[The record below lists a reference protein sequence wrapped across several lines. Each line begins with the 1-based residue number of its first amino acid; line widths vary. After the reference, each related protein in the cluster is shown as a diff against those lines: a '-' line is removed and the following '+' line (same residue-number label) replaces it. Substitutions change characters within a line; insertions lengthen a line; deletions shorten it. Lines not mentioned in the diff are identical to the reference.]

1 MDTNDIKTVDFIRT
15 QINSDLADNKNDGKV
30 HTRFPPEPNGFLHIG
45 HAKAI
50 YVNYGIATDYPGGK
64 FNLRF
69 DDTNPVKE
77 DSSYVD
83 AIKKDIEWLG
93 ATWDGEVKY
102 ASDYYDNFYEAAI
115 KLIKDGKAYV
125 DDLSSDE
132 ARALKGSPIKPGENS
147 PYRNRS
153 IEENLELFQKMK
165 NGDFEEGSCTL
176 RAKIDMKHVNVHMR
190 DPFIYRIRNIAHHRT
205 GDAWC
210 IYPMYDFAHCL
221 EDAIEGITHS
231 LCSLEFINHRE
242 LYNWFLDNLDFNSN
256 PRQIEF
262 ARLNLSYTV
271 MSKRY
276 LLELVTSGIVNGWDD
291 PRLPTIS
298 GMRRRGYSPESIRN
312 FCTQI
317 GLSKVNSLVDYAF
330 LEFIIRED
338 LNKSADRI
346 MAVTEP
352 LKVTI
357 TNYPEGQMEEFVADN
372 NPNRDDAGTRM
383 VPFSKELYIDR
394 SDFIEEPPRKFFRMT
409 EGQEVR
415 LKHAYYVTCT
425 DVIKNDNGEVIEL
438 LCTYDPESKGAKTAD
453 GRKVKGTIQWVSIEH
468 GVEAEVRLYDKLFS
482 LENMGNMEDG
492 KEYNDYLNPDSLRI
506 VKNAF
511 IEPSIKE
518 RAIGDVVQFMRIGYF
533 CKDEDSS
540 NDKLVFN
547 RTVALKDSWA
557 KMQKK
562 NKNNNK

>member
-1 MDTNDIKTVDFIRT
+1 MDNNEIKTVDFIRT
-15 QINSDLADNKNDGKV
+15 QINEDLKNNRNGGNV

-50 YVNYGIATDYPGGK
+50 CVNHGIATEYGGE

-77 DSSYVD
+77 DTKYVD

-93 ATWDGEVKY
+93 ANWHEDVKF
-102 ASDYYDNFYEAAI
+102 ASDYYEIFYSSAV

-125 DDLSSDE
+125 DNLSSDE
-132 ARALKGSPIKPGENS
+132 LREQKGSPIKPGVNS
-147 PYRNRS
+147 PYRDRT
-153 IEENLELFQKMK
+153 IEENLELFQKMRSGGYK
-165 NGDFEEGSCTL
+165 EGEATL
-176 RAKIDMKHVNVHMR
+176 RAKIDMIHVNVHMR
-190 DPFIYRIRNIAHHRT
+190 DPILYRIRNATHHRT

-242 LYNWFLDNLDFNSN
+242 LYNWFLDALDF
-256 PRQIEF
+256 PVKPKQIEF

-276 LLELVTSGIVNGWDD
+276 LLELVESKIVEGWDD

-298 GMRRRGYSPESIRN
+298 GMRRRGYTPQSIRS
-312 FCTQI
+312 FCSQI

-330 LEFIIRED
+330 LEYVIRED
-338 LNKSADRI
+338 LNKSSDRI
-346 MAVTEP
+346 MAVTKP

-357 TNYPEGQMEEFVADN
+357 TNYPEGVVEEFKADN
-372 NPNRDDAGTRM
+372 NPNSDTAGTRM
-383 VPFSKELYIDR
+383 VPFSRELYIDET
-394 SDFIEEPPRKFFRMT
+394 DFIENPPKKFFRMT
-409 EGQEVR
+409 LGQEVR
-415 LKHAYYVTCT
+415 LKHACYVTCT
-425 DVIKNDNGEVIEL
+425 DVIKDENGKVIEL
-438 LCTYDPESKGAKTAD
+438 LCTYDPESKGAKTPD
-453 GRKVKGTIQWVSIEH
+453 GRKVKGTIQWVSVQH
-468 GVEAEVRLYDKLFS
+468 AVKAEVRLYDKLFT
-482 LENMGNMEDG
+482 LENMGQMEEG
-492 KEYNDYLNPDSLRI
+492 KTYNDYLNPESLTT
-506 VKNAF
+506 VENAF
-511 IEPSIKE
+511 VEPSIRE
-518 RAIGDVVQFMRIGYF
+518 RAIGEVVQFMRIGYF
-533 CKDEDSS
+533 CKDIDSTDS
-540 NDKLVFN
+540 KLIFN

-562 NKNNNK
+562 GNK

>member
-1 MDTNDIKTVDFIRT
+1 MDNSEVKTVDFIRT
-15 QINSDLADNKNDGKV
+15 QINEDLKNNKNDSRV

-50 YVNYGIATDYPGGK
+50 SVNHGIATEYAGK

-77 DSSYVD
+77 DTLYVD

-93 ATWDGEVKY
+93 ANWDGDVKF
-102 ASDYYDNFYEAAI
+102 ASDYYQTFYESAV
-115 KLIKDGKAYV
+115 KLIKAGKAYV
-125 DDLSSDE
+125 ESLSAEE
-132 ARALKGSPIKPGENS
+132 AREFRGSPTKPGKNS
-147 PYRNRS
+147 PYRDRS
-153 IEENLELFQKMK
+153 VDENLELFEKMK
-165 NGDFEEGSCTL
+165 MGEFEEGECTL
-176 RAKIDMKHVNVHMR
+176 RAKIDMTHVNVHMR
-190 DPFIYRIRNIAHHRT
+190 DPYLYRIRKVAHHRT
-205 GDAWC
+205 GDDWC
-210 IYPMYDFAHCL
+210 IYPMYDFAHCI

-242 LYNWFLDNLDFNSN
+242 LYDWILDNLDFKYR

-276 LLELVTSGIVNGWDD
+276 LLELVETGVVNGWDD

-298 GMRRRGYSPESIRN
+298 GMRRRGYSPQSIRS

-317 GLSKVNSLVDYAF
+317 GLSKVNSLVDFAF
-330 LEFIIRED
+330 LEYVIRED
-338 LNKSADRI
+338 LNSSADRI
-346 MAVTEP
+346 MAVTKP

-357 TNYPEGQMEEFVADN
+357 TNYPEGQTEEFEADN
-372 NPNRDDAGTRM
+372 NPNSETAGKRM

-394 SDFIEEPPRKFFRMT
+394 TDFIEEPPKKFFRMT
-409 EGQEVR
+409 KGQEVR

-425 DVIKNDNGEVIEL
+425 DVIKDDNGEVIEL
-438 LCTYDPESKGAKTAD
+438 LCTYDPESKGAKTPD

-468 GVEAEVRLYDKLFS
+468 AVEAEVRMYDKLFT
-482 LENMGNMEDG
+482 LENMGSMEEG
-492 KEYNDYLNPDSLRI
+492 KGYNDYLNPNSLEI
-506 VKNAF
+506 INNAF

-518 RAIGDVVQFMRIGYF
+518 RAIGEVVQFMRIGYF
-533 CKDEDSS
+533 CKDQDSTD
-540 NDKLVFN
+540 DKYVFN
-547 RTVALKDSWA
+547 LTVALKDSWA

-562 NKNNNK
+562 NK

>member
-1 MDTNDIKTVDFIRT
+1 MDNSEVKTVDFIRT
-15 QINSDLADNKNDGKV
+15 QINEDLKNNLNDSRV

-50 YVNYGIATDYPGGK
+50 CVNHGIASEYGGK

-77 DSSYVD
+77 DTSYVD

-93 ATWDGEVKY
+93 AVWDKDVKF
-102 ASDYYDNFYEAAI
+102 ASDYYEIFYNSAI

-125 DDLSSDE
+125 DNLTPEQSRE
-132 ARALKGSPIKPGENS
+132 FRGSPTKPGKNS
-147 PYRNRS
+147 PFRDRS
-153 IEENLELFQKMK
+153 IEENIELFNKMR
-165 NGDFEEGSCTL
+165 NGDFNEGECTL
-176 RAKIDMKHVNVHMR
+176 RAKIDMAHVNVHLR
-190 DPFIYRIRNIAHHRT
+190 DPFLYRIRKVEHHRT

-242 LYNWFLDNLDFNSN
+242 LYNWFLDNLDFEYR
-256 PRQIEF
+256 PKQIEF

-276 LLELVTSGIVNGWDD
+276 LLELVESNMVTGWDD

-312 FCTQI
+312 FCSQI
-317 GLSKVNSLVDYAF
+317 GLSNVNSLVDYAF

-338 LNKSADRI
+338 LNRSADRV
-346 MAVTEP
+346 MAVTKP

-357 TNYPEGQMEEFVADN
+357 TNYPDGQVEEFVADN
-372 NPNRDDAGTRM
+372 NQNSETAGTRM
-383 VPFSKELYIDR
+383 VPFSKELYIDQT
-394 SDFIEEPPRKFFRMT
+394 DFIEEPPRKFFRMT
-409 EGQEVR
+409 VGQEVR

-425 DVIKNDNGEVIEL
+425 EVIKDDNGNVIEL
-438 LCTYDPESKGAKTAD
+438 LCTYDPESRCAKTPD
-453 GRKVKGTIQWVSIEH
+453 GRKVKGTIQWVSVKH
-468 GVEAEVRLYDKLFS
+468 AVKAEVRLYDKLFT
-482 LENMGNMEDG
+482 LEDMNKMEEG
-492 KEYNDYLNPDSLRI
+492 KSYNDYINKESLEVI
-506 VKNAF
+506 TDAY
-511 IEPSIKE
+511 IEPSIKD
-518 RAIGDVVQFMRIGYF
+518 RTIGEVVQFMRIGYF
-533 CKDEDSS
+533 CKDIDSTDD
-540 NDKLVFN
+540 NYIFN

-562 NKNNNK
+562 K

>member
-1 MDTNDIKTVDFIRT
+1 MDHSEVKTVDFIRT
-15 QINSDLADNKNDGKV
+15 QINEDLRNGKNDGRV

-50 YVNYGIATDYPGGK
+50 SVNHGIASEYPGGK

-77 DSSYVD
+77 DSSYVE

-93 ATWDGEVKY
+93 AHWDSDVKF
-102 ASDYYDNFYEAAI
+102 ASDYYDIFYNSAV

-125 DDLSSDE
+125 DDLTSEE
-132 ARALKGSPIKPGENS
+132 AREFRGSPTKPGRNS
-147 PYRNRS
+147 PYRERS
-153 IEENLELFQKMK
+153 VEENLELFDMMK
-165 NGDFEEGSCTL
+165 NGIFDEGICTL
-176 RAKIDMKHVNVHMR
+176 RAKIDMEHVNVHLR
-190 DPFIYRIRNIAHHRT
+190 DPFLYRIRKISHHRT

-242 LYNWFLDNLDFNSN
+242 LYNWFLDNLDFKNR

-276 LLELVTSGIVNGWDD
+276 LLELVNTKAVHGWDD

-298 GMRRRGYSPESIRN
+298 GMRRRGYTPESIRS

-330 LEFIIRED
+330 LEYVIRED
-338 LNKSADRI
+338 LNKSSDRI
-346 MAVTEP
+346 MAVLKP
-352 LKVTI
+352 LKITI
-357 TNYPEGQMEEFVADN
+357 TNYPDGMVEEFCADN
-372 NPNRDDAGTRM
+372 NPNSETAGTRM
-383 VPFSKELYIDR
+383 VPFSKELYIDS

-409 EGQEVR
+409 KGQEVR

-425 DVIKNDNGEVIEL
+425 DVIKDADGEVIEL
-438 LCTYDPESKGAKTAD
+438 LCTYDPDSKNATTAD
-453 GRKVKGTIQWVSIEH
+453 GRKVKGTIQWVSIQH
-468 GVEAEVRLYDKLFS
+468 GVRAEVRLYDKLFT
-482 LENMGNMEDG
+482 LENMNHMEEG
-492 KEYNDYLNPDSLRI
+492 KEYEDYLNPDSLQT
-506 VKNAF
+506 VHNAF
-511 IEPSIKE
+511 IEPSIKD
-518 RAIGDVVQFMRIGYF
+518 RAVGEVVQFMRIGYF
-533 CKDEDSS
+533 CKDIESTED
-540 NDKLVFN
+540 NFIFN

-562 NKNNNK
+562 SKK

>member
-1 MDTNDIKTVDFIRT
+1 MDTKTVDFIRT
-15 QINSDLADNKNDGKV
+15 EINKDLAENKNGGRV

-50 YVNYGIATDYPGGK
+50 YVNYGIASEYDGGK

-93 ATWDGEVKY
+93 ATWDGDIKY
-102 ASDYYDNFYEAAI
+102 ASDYYDIFYESAI
-115 KLIKDGKAYV
+115 KLIKAGKAYV
-125 DDLSSDE
+125 DNLTSEE
-132 ARALKGSPIKPGENS
+132 AREFRGSPTKPGKNS
-147 PYRNRS
+147 PYRDRS
-153 IEENLELFQKMK
+153 IEENLELFKKMK
-165 NGDFEEGSCTL
+165 AGEFEEGAATL
-176 RAKIDMKHVNVHMR
+176 RAKIDMQHVNVHMR
-190 DPFIYRIRNIAHHRT
+190 DPFIYRIRNISHHRT
-205 GDAWC
+205 GDKWC

-221 EDAIEGITHS
+221 EDATEGITHS

-242 LYNWFLDNLDFNSN
+242 LYDWFLDNLDFPDR

-276 LLELVTSGIVNGWDD
+276 LLELVETGVVSGWDD

-312 FCTQI
+312 FCQQI

-330 LEFIIRED
+330 LEYVIRED
-338 LNKSADRI
+338 LNKKADRI
-346 MAVTEP
+346 MGVIDP

-357 TNYPEGQMEEFVADN
+357 TNYPDGLVEEFEADN
-372 NPNRDDAGTRM
+372 NPNRDDAGIRM
-383 VPFSKELYIDR
+383 VKFTKSFFIDR
-394 SDFIEEPPRKFFRMT
+394 SDFMEEPPRKYFRMT
-409 EGQEVR
+409 KGQEVR

-425 DVIKNDNGEVIEL
+425 EVIKNSEGDVVEL
-438 LCTYDPESKGAKTAD
+438 LCTYDPESRGAKTPD
-453 GRKVKGTIQWVSIEH
+453 GRKVKGTIQWVSEEY
-468 GVEAEVRLYDKLFS
+468 GVPAEVRLYDKLFT
-482 LENMGNMEDG
+482 LENMGSMEEG
-492 KEYNDYLNPDSLRI
+492 KSYNDYLNSDSLI
-506 VKNAF
+506 IKKAL
-511 IEPSIKE
+511 IEPSIKDRKVGE
-518 RAIGDVVQFMRIGYF
+518 VVQFMRIGYF
-533 CKDEDSS
+533 CKDYDST
-540 NDKLVFN
+540 DEHLVFN

-562 NKNNNK
+562 AGK

>member
-1 MDTNDIKTVDFIRT
+1 MENNDTKTVDFIRS
-15 QINSDLADNKNDGKV
+15 QINEDLQNNKNDGRV
-30 HTRFPPEPNGFLHIG
+30 HTRFPPEPNGYLHIG

-50 YVNYGIATDYPGGK
+50 CVNHGIASEYPGGK

-77 DSSYVD
+77 DSSYVA
-83 AIKKDIEWLG
+83 AIEKDIKWLG
-93 ATWDGEVKY
+93 AEWDGDVKF
-102 ASDYYDNFYEAAI
+102 ASNYYDIFYESAI
-115 KLIKDGKAYV
+115 KLIKAGKAYV
-125 DDLSSDE
+125 DNLTSEE
-132 ARALKGSPIKPGENS
+132 AREFRGSPTKPGKNS
-147 PYRNRS
+147 PYRDRS
-153 IEENLELFQKMK
+153 VEENLELFKKMK
-165 NGDFEEGSCTL
+165 DGMFNDGECTL

-190 DPFIYRIRNIAHHRT
+190 DPMIYRIRKVEHHRT
-205 GDAWC
+205 GGDWC

-242 LYNWFLDNLDFNSN
+242 LYDWFLDNLDFPAR

-276 LLELVTSGIVNGWDD
+276 LLELVESGIVKGWDD

-298 GMRRRGYSPESIRN
+298 GMRRRGYSPASIRN
-312 FCTQI
+312 FCKQI

-330 LEFIIRED
+330 LEYVIRED

-357 TNYPEGQMEEFVADN
+357 TNYPENQVEEFKADN

-383 VPFSKELYIDR
+383 VPFSKEIYIDKT
-394 SDFIEEPPRKFFRMT
+394 DFIEEPPRKFFRMT
-409 EGQEVR
+409 KGQEVR

-425 DVIKNDNGEVIEL
+425 DVIKDDNGEVIEL
-438 LCTYDPESKGAKTAD
+438 LCSYDPESKGAKTPD
-453 GRKVKGTIQWVSIEH
+453 GRKVKGTIQWVSTKH
-468 GVEAEVRLYDKLFS
+468 AVKAEVRLYDKLFT
-482 LENMGNMEDG
+482 LENMGDMEEG
-492 KEYNDYLNPDSLRI
+492 KTYNDYLNPESLKVI
-506 VKNAF
+506 KNAY

-518 RAIGDVVQFMRIGYF
+518 RTVGEVVQFMRIGYF
-533 CKDEDSS
+533 CKDSDSA
-540 NDKLVFN
+540 DDHLVFN

-562 NKNNNK
+562 ANK

>member
-1 MDTNDIKTVDFIRT
+1 MDNSEVKTVDFIRT
-15 QINSDLADNKNDGKV
+15 QINEDLKNNKNDSRV

-50 YVNYGIATDYPGGK
+50 SVNHGIATEYAGK

-77 DSSYVD
+77 DTLYVD

-93 ATWDGEVKY
+93 ANWDGDVKF
-102 ASDYYDNFYEAAI
+102 ASDYYQTFYESAV
-115 KLIKDGKAYV
+115 KLIKAGKAYV
-125 DDLSSDE
+125 ESLSAEE
-132 ARALKGSPIKPGENS
+132 AREFRGSPTKPGKNS
-147 PYRNRS
+147 PYRDRS
-153 IEENLELFQKMK
+153 VDENLELFEKMK
-165 NGDFEEGSCTL
+165 MGEFEEGECTL
-176 RAKIDMKHVNVHMR
+176 RAKIDMTHVNVHMR
-190 DPFIYRIRNIAHHRT
+190 DPYLYRIRKVAHHRT
-205 GDAWC
+205 GDDWC
-210 IYPMYDFAHCL
+210 IYPMYDFAHCI

-242 LYNWFLDNLDFNSN
+242 LYDWILDNLDFKYR

-276 LLELVTSGIVNGWDD
+276 LLELVETGVVNGWDD

-298 GMRRRGYSPESIRN
+298 GMRRRGYSPQSIRS

-317 GLSKVNSLVDYAF
+317 GLSKVNSLVDFAF
-330 LEFIIRED
+330 LEYVIRED
-338 LNKSADRI
+338 LNSSADRI
-346 MAVTEP
+346 MAVTKP

-357 TNYPEGQMEEFVADN
+357 TNYPEGQTEEFEADN
-372 NPNRDDAGTRM
+372 NPNSETAGKRM

-394 SDFIEEPPRKFFRMT
+394 TDFIEEPPKKFFRMT
-409 EGQEVR
+409 KGQEVR

-425 DVIKNDNGEVIEL
+425 DVIKDDNGEVTEL
-438 LCTYDPESKGAKTAD
+438 LCTYDPESKGAKTPD
-453 GRKVKGTIQWVSIEH
+453 GRKVKGTIQWVSIKH
-468 GVEAEVRLYDKLFS
+468 AVEAEVRMYDKLFT
-482 LENMGNMEDG
+482 LENMGSMEEG
-492 KEYNDYLNPDSLRI
+492 KGYNDYLNPNSLEI
-506 VKNAF
+506 INNAF

-518 RAIGDVVQFMRIGYF
+518 RAIGEVVQFMRIGYF
-533 CKDEDSS
+533 CKDQDSTD
-540 NDKLVFN
+540 DKYVFN
-547 RTVALKDSWA
+547 LTVALKDSWA

-562 NKNNNK
+562 NK